1 MPRLRITIDDEP
13 LEDGQLREGLSF
25 LASDGDAMKL
35 VKAIFRLIEC
45 GDLGF
50 WLSPRLMRKLKAF
63 AAEQRGESS
72 QGMGEVNDT
81 LFLSWLEQ
89 GGSMEPNLRWEVESL
104 PNNGGIY
111 RILLQ
116 GGQNEKGSHN
126 NSGQ

>member
-1 MPRLRITIDDEP
+1 MPRLKIEVDDQQ
-13 LEDGQLREGLSF
+13 LNDDRLREELSGF
-25 LASDGDAMKL
+25 VSDNDAIQL
-35 VKAIFRLIEC
+35 VKAIAHLIKS

-50 WLSPRLMRKLKAF
+50 WLSSRLMRKLKAF
-63 AAEQRGESS
+63 AAEQWGESS

-111 RILLQ
+111 RILLK
-116 GGQNEKGSHN
+116 GSQNEKSAHN